1 MTRGKAIVLLLLF
14 LVVAAVGYLLWLVN
28 THGFSAREEPTRV
41 EAWLARH
48 ARRIATP
55 ADAKNL
61 QDPYYATEA
70 NLAPARQHFVEHC
83 ATCHALN
90 GSGNTVFGR
99 NMYPKVPD
107 LRDQQT
113 QKLTDGELYYII
125 SNGVRFTGMP
135 AFGGEDSQEE
145 IWKLVLFI
153 RRLPNLPPE
162 ELREMQRMATGAESE
177 EPAAERTPGHTSTD
191 RHPPG
196 TKPHKP

>member
-1 MTRGKAIVLLLLF
+1 MQARTKFAVAV
-14 LVVAAVGYLLWLVN
+14 LVVFVAVATYLGV
-28 THGFSAREEPTRV
+28 TIARHGFSAREQPSRV
-41 EAWLARH
+41 EAWLAKH

-55 ADAKNL
+55 ADAKGLRN
-61 QDPYYATEA
+61 PYPATEE
-70 NLAPARQHFVEHC
+70 NLAPARHHFVEHC

-107 LRDQQT
+107 LRDWET

-135 AFGGEDSQEE
+135 AFGGEDSPEE

-153 RRLPNLPPE
+153 RRLPRLTPE
-162 ELREMQRMATGAESE
+162 ELKAMEGMTGGTGAEAPTKRE
-177 EPAAERTPGHTSTD
+177 HTHTD
-191 RHPPG
+191 PPR
-196 TKPHKP
+196 TKPHKH